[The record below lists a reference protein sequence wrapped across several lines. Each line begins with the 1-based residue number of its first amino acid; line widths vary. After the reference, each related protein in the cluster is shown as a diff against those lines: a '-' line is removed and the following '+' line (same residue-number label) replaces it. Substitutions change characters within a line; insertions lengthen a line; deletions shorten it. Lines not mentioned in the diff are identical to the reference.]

1 MRTHSYFRTTNCLQ
15 SVARIRLEAVVEILC
30 VPYSV
35 PPSPQPRKQRAT
47 RKKLLAVFVLCSL
60 ASGCANLDVARE
72 PSQALPA
79 AGSAFGRSIQA
90 QAAPYQGRSGFR
102 LLSNSTEAFTA
113 RAELIRNAQT
123 SLDLQY
129 YIVHDGVST
138 RMLVEELL
146 KAADRGV
153 RVRILLDDTTSD
165 GLDTIIATL
174 AAHPQI
180 QIRLFNPLH
189 LGRSTGVTRAAG
201 RLFNLSLQHRRMHNK
216 LWLADNSVAIVGGR
230 NLGDEYFDAEPN
242 LNFTDIDMLS
252 VGPVAEQLGHSFD
265 QYWNSALSKPIDE
278 FLSSKPSAKD
288 LQNTRT
294 RLEESLDETRK
305 QNHALYQQLMT
316 FKTAPRMDIWRK
328 ELIWAWNQALWDA
341 PSKVLAKDEPDPQL
355 LLTTQLAPEL
365 RGVSKEL
372 IMISAYF
379 VPGQPGLVYLTGRA
393 DAGVSVSLL
402 TNSLEATDVPAVHGG
417 YAPYRKALLEHGVK
431 LYELRRQPGDN
442 YGSGP
447 HLFYSKSFRGS
458 DSSLHSK
465 AMIFDRQKA
474 FIGSFNFDPRSVL
487 WNTEVGVLVDGPE
500 LAEHVRE
507 LALQGMAPALSYQA
521 KLQDGKIVWVTEDNG
536 QMHTL
541 TKEPGSWWRRFNA
554 WFSTTVGLERML

>member
-1 MRTHSYFRTTNCLQ
+1 VRVR
-15 SVARIRLEAVVEILC
+15 
-30 VPYSV
+30 
-35 PPSPQPRKQRAT
+35 QPLLGLL
-47 RKKLLAVFVLCSL
+47 LLASL
-60 ASGCANLDVARE
+60 LGGCAGLDVQRH

-79 AGSAFGRSIQA
+79 SDSAFGRSIQA
-90 QAAPYQGRSGFR
+90 QAEPHEGKSGFR
-102 LLSNSTEAFTA
+102 LLSNSSEAFMA
-113 RAELIRNAQT
+113 RAELIRNAQ
-123 SLDLQY
+123 SSIDLQY
-129 YIVHDGVST
+129 YIVHDGIST

-165 GLDTIIATL
+165 GLDWIIATL

-189 LGRSTGVTRAAG
+189 LGRSTGVTRAMG

-216 LWLADNSVAIVGGR
+216 LWLADNSAAIVGGR

-242 LNFTDIDMLS
+242 LNFTDIDLLS

-278 FLSSKPSAKD
+278 FLSSKPTQKD

-294 RLEESLDETRK
+294 RLEESLEETRK

-316 FKTAPRMDIWRK
+316 YTTQPRLEIWRR

-341 PSKVLAKDEPDPQL
+341 PSKVLADGEPDPLL

-365 RGVSKEL
+365 NRVSKEL

-417 YAPYRKALLEHGVK
+417 YAPYRRALLEHGVK
-431 LYELRRQPGDN
+431 LYELRRQPGEGG
-442 YGSGP
+442 GSGP
-447 HLFYSKSFRGS
+447 HIFYSKSFRGS

-465 AMIFDRQKA
+465 AMIFDQQKS

-487 WNTEVGVLVDGPE
+487 WNTEVGVLVDSPE
-500 LAEHVRE
+500 LATHVRKA
-507 LALQGMAPALSYQA
+507 ALEGMAPPLSYEV
-521 KLQDGKIVWVTEDNG
+521 KLENDRIVWVTEDDG

-541 TKEPGSWWRRFNA
+541 TREPGSYWRRFNA
-554 WFSTTVGLERML
+554 WISKAVGLEKML

>member
-1 MRTHSYFRTTNCLQ
+1 MR
-15 SVARIRLEAVVEILC
+15 AR
-30 VPYSV
+30 
-35 PPSPQPRKQRAT
+35 QP
-47 RKKLLAVFVLCSL
+47 LLAFLIFAL
-60 ASGCANLDVARE
+60 LLLSGCTSFDVQRE

-79 AGSAFGRSIQA
+79 SDSSFGRSIQA
-90 QAAPYQGRSGFR
+90 QAAPYEGKSGFR
-102 LLSNSTEAFTA
+102 LLTNSSEAFMA
-113 RAELIRNAQT
+113 RAELIRNAQS

-129 YIVHDGVST
+129 YIVHDGIST

-165 GLDTIIATL
+165 GLDWTIATL
-174 AAHPQI
+174 AAHPHI

-189 LGRSTGVTRAAG
+189 LGRATGVTRAMG
-201 RLFNLSLQHRRMHNK
+201 RLLNLSQQHRRMHNK

-265 QYWNSALSKPIDE
+265 QYWNSALSKPIE
-278 FLSSKPSAKD
+278 AFLSSKPTQKD
-288 LQNTRT
+288 LQDTRMQ
-294 RLEESLDETRK
+294 LEASLQETRK

-316 FKTAPRMDIWRK
+316 YTTHPRLDIWRR

-341 PSKVLAKDEPDPQL
+341 PSKVLAKGDPDPHL

-431 LYELRRQPGDN
+431 LYELRRQPGEGG
-442 YGSGP
+442 GSGP
-447 HLFYSKSFRGS
+447 HIFYSKSYRGS

-465 AMIFDRQKA
+465 AMIFDQQKS

-487 WNTEVGVLVDGPE
+487 WNTEVGVLVDSPE
-500 LAEHVRE
+500 LAAHVRKS
-507 LALQGMAPALSYQA
+507 ALEGMAPPLSYQV
-521 KLQDGKIVWVTEDNG
+521 KLVDDHLVWVTEDDG
-536 QMHTL
+536 KMHVL

-554 WFSTTVGLERML
+554 WFSTAVGLERML

>member
-1 MRTHSYFRTTNCLQ
+1 MSSRHALALALL
-15 SVARIRLEAVVEILC
+15 VA
-30 VPYSV
+30 
-35 PPSPQPRKQRAT
+35 
-47 RKKLLAVFVLCSL
+47 LLL
-60 ASGCANLDVARE
+60 SGCTTLDVPRT

-79 AGSAFGRSIQA
+79 KESAFGRSIQT
-90 QAAPYQGRSGFR
+90 QAAPHQGQSGFR

-113 RAELIRNAQT
+113 RAELIRHAQT

-129 YIVHDGVST
+129 YIVHDGIST

-165 GLDTIIATL
+165 GLDQIIATL

-180 QIRLFNPLH
+180 QIRLFNPLN

-216 LWLADNSVAIVGGR
+216 LWLADNSAAIVGGR

-252 VGPVAEQLGHSFD
+252 MGPVAEQLGHSFD
-265 QYWNSALSKPIDE
+265 QYWNSALSKPIE
-278 FLSSKPSAKD
+278 AFLTSKPSAKD

-294 RLEESLDETRK
+294 RLEESLEDTRK
-305 QNHALYQQLMT
+305 QNHALYQQLMK
-316 FKTAPRMDIWRK
+316 FKTEPRMDIWRK

-341 PSKVLAKDEPDPQL
+341 PSKVLAKAEPDPQL

-365 RGVSKEL
+365 KGVSKEL
-372 IMISAYF
+372 IMVSAYF

-393 DAGVSVSLL
+393 DAGVSVQLL

-431 LYELRRQPGDN
+431 LFELRRQPGDGG
-442 YGSGP
+442 GSGP
-447 HLFYSKSFRGS
+447 HIFYSKSFRGS

-465 AMIFDRQKA
+465 AMIFDRQKS

-487 WNTEVGVLVDGPE
+487 WNTEVGVLVDSPE
-500 LAEHVRE
+500 LAEHVRD
-507 LALQGMAPALSYQA
+507 LALQGMAPALSYEATLENGQ
-521 KLQDGKIVWVTEDNG
+521 IVWVTEDNG

>member
-1 MRTHSYFRTTNCLQ
+1 MTVR
-15 SVARIRLEAVVEILC
+15 
-30 VPYSV
+30 
-35 PPSPQPRKQRAT
+35 QP
-47 RKKLLAVFVLCSL
+47 LLALLLL
-60 ASGCANLDVARE
+60 ASFLGGCANLDVPRP

-79 AGSAFGRSIQA
+79 ADSSFGRSIQA
-90 QAAPYQGRSGFR
+90 QAAPHQGQSGFR
-102 LLSNSTEAFTA
+102 LLSNSTEAFMA

-129 YIVHDGVST
+129 YIVHDGIST

-146 KAADRGV
+146 QAADRGV

-165 GLDTIIATL
+165 GLDQIIATL

-189 LGRSTGVTRAAG
+189 LGRSTGVTRNMG

-216 LWLADNSVAIVGGR
+216 LWLADNSAAIVGGR

-242 LNFTDIDMLS
+242 LNFTDIDMLG

-278 FLSSKPSAKD
+278 FFSGKPTAKD
-288 LQNTRT
+288 LKNTRT
-294 RLEESLDETRK
+294 RLEESLEETRK
-305 QNHALYQQLMT
+305 QNHALYRQLMT
-316 FKTAPRMDIWRK
+316 YTRHPRMDIWRR

-341 PSKVLAKDEPDPQL
+341 PSKVLAKGEPDPQL

-365 RGVSKEL
+365 NGVSKEL

-431 LYELRRQPGDN
+431 LFELRRQPGAGG
-442 YGSGP
+442 GSGP
-447 HLFYSKSFRGS
+447 HLFRRSAYQGS

-465 AMIFDRQKA
+465 AMIFDQQKS

-487 WNTEVGVLVDGPE
+487 WNTEVGVLVDSPE
-500 LAEHVRE
+500 LAAHVRE
-507 LALQGMAPALSYQA
+507 LAVQGMAPPLSYEV
-521 KLQDGKIVWVTEDNG
+521 KLENGQLAWVTEDDG
-536 QMHTL
+536 KRHTL

-554 WFSTTVGLERML
+554 WMSTTVGLERML